1 MGRGYGPES
10 GRRNCRSIRCAEDQC
25 RAALFLNRGGGRL
38 SARAVNQLLDDLAAD
53 ADLEDAVSKLPA
65 DQ

>member
-1 MGRGYGPES
+1 M
-10 GRRNCRSIRCAEDQC
+10 SIHCAEDQC
-25 RAALFLNRGGGRL
+25 RAALFLNRRGGRL